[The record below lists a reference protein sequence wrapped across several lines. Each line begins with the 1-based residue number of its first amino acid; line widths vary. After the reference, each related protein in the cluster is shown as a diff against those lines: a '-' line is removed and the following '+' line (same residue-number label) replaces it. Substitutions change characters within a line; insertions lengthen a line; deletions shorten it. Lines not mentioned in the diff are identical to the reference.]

1 METDRNTQIDGQSER
16 ERERGG
22 RERERFFFFFF
33 FFSSFLRTF
42 FLSFVLLNVLRCQ
55 RA

>member
-16 ERERGG
+16 ASERERGEG
-22 RERERFFFFFF
+22 ERERFFSFSF

-42 FLSFVLLNVLRCQ
+42 FLSFFRL
-55 RA
+55 A